1 MKEQRAAPPAGR
13 SRRTPAPAG
22 RSRPD
27 RLPQRREALQDER
40 RLHDLPRRRR
50 LERRS
55 PRRSAWPA
63 RPRATLT
70 FYNKYKTE
78 SGYDFFRVEVSTN
91 GGTSWTQI
99 RSVSGTS
106 SGYPSWAAQVSLSLN
121 AYAGQSNVKVRFRF
135 TSDSTI
141 ADWGVAFD
149 DVVVTAQ

>member
-1 MKEQRAAPPAGR
+1 MFVSPSFSLAGK
-13 SRRTPAPAG
+13 TA
-22 RSRPD
+22 
-27 RLPQRREALQDER
+27 
-40 RLHDLPRRRR
+40 
-50 LERRS
+50 
-55 PRRSAWPA
+55 
-63 RPRATLT
+63 ATLT

-99 RSVSGTS
+99 RSVSGQS